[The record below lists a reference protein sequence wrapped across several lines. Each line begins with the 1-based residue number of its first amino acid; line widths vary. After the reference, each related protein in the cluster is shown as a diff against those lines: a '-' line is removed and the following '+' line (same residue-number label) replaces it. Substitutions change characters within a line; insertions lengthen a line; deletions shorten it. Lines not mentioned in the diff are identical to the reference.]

1 MTEFKCI
8 SCGAVKESE
17 KSCSCP
23 VCGYKMLEMP
33 YDKDEALKR
42 EIRDFIG
49 KLRLTEVTGDSF
61 EFFRE
66 VPLDET
72 DDDDDDDGKKKVK
85 IIWKSQDDKRFP
97 DYNKIQGFVCTATK
111 TEMFCERLNE
121 SIDQIRKH
129 IHASY
134 FQQYQV
140 SLEDLKDTIDGLDE
154 VLQEA
159 LSAVEVKADLQE
171 VQLPQITL
179 AYMETPDQSL
189 LPLADEILN
198 ALLELSRKVLKFIK
212 QNNIYGTAYRERPK
226 RAYHPE
232 EKADYIRDLARC
244 KERLD
249 KTLAKKYVVDL
260 LSDGSDEL
268 LDMLKPLWGAIE
280 VIMYAPILVKKSV
293 YTFEDGTTATNDT
306 LKGIVL
312 EKLSARYADVDSAIL
327 AFDFLAGKTE
337 EELFALYDKMIEL
350 DSFGLM
356 GINKQGLL
364 KIGESEKQLNE
375 LIGLSGIKESIK
387 KIKAYAL
394 MNKDSDALNIHMC
407 FLGNPGCGKTEVARY
422 VAGILYENKILPT
435 KKIIEVDRSGLVSEY
450 FGATAE
456 KTRSVIARAMGGVL
470 FVDEAYALG
479 NNADTGGLTD
489 YGREAIDTLVKAM
502 EDHRGEFCVIFAGY
516 RNEMQK
522 MLSVNPG
529 LKSRIQF
536 TLDFPNYTREEL
548 KEITMLMLKKRKYTI
563 GEAAL
568 SRMLD
573 ITDVRRK
580 DPNFANAREIRNIL
594 DQVIM
599 CQNLRCAGTEDTEI
613 GIVDVNKYIQ
623 DAKINLPTS
632 STGAAQKIL
641 TGEEE
646 LDQLIGLS
654 VVKRMVRKIKAYAKR
669 NQGLADFNLHMCF
682 YGNPGTGKTEVARIL
697 SRILYDAGVLDEAKL
712 IETDAHGLIG
722 KYVGETAPKTLAK
735 INDAMGGVLFIDEAY
750 SLAGGTTVNGGA
762 TSYGEEA
769 IAVLLKEMED
779 RRGQFCTILAGY
791 RNEMV
796 KMISTNPGLESRIQF
811 TLEFP
816 DYTRE
821 ELGLIAQSFLEKKGY
836 SIDDGALNRLLD
848 IMEYFRNRPNF
859 ANARTVRNVLDQVIM
874 NQNLRTEDED
884 GNSMINVDDVED
896 YLMDEGIDLSKPIT
910 GSRKIGFQ

>member
-23 VCGYKMLEMP
+23 VCGYKMLETP

-72 DDDDDDDGKKKVK
+72 DDDDDDGKKKVK
-85 IIWKSQDDKRFP
+85 IIWKSQDDMRFP
-97 DYNKIQGFVCTATK
+97 DYNKIQGYVCAATK

-121 SIDQIRKH
+121 SVEQIHKH
-129 IHASY
+129 IHEAYS
-134 FQQYQV
+134 QQYQV
-140 SLEDLKDTIDGLDE
+140 SLEDLKDTIDELDE

-159 LSAVEVKADLQE
+159 LSAVEVKADLPE
-171 VQLPQITL
+171 VQLPKITL
-179 AYMETPDQSL
+179 AYMETPDQAL

-198 ALLELSRKVLKFIK
+198 ALLELSQKMLKFIK
-212 QNNIYGTAYRERPK
+212 QNNIYGTAYREKPK

-306 LKGIVL
+306 LNGIVL

-394 MNKDSDALNIHMC
+394 MNKDSNALNIHMC

-435 KKIIEVDRSGLVSEY
+435 KKMIEVDRSGLVSEY

-456 KTRSVIARAMGGVL
+456 KTRSVITRAMGGVL

-632 STGAAQKIL
+632 STGVAQKIL

-848 IMEYFRNRPNF
+848 IMEYFRNKPNF

>member
-23 VCGYKMLEMP
+23 VCGYKMLETP

-72 DDDDDDDGKKKVK
+72 DDDDDDGKKKVK

-97 DYNKIQGFVCTATK
+97 DYNKIQGYVCAATK

-121 SIDQIRKH
+121 SVEQIHKH
-129 IHASY
+129 IHEAYS
-134 FQQYQV
+134 QQYQV
-140 SLEDLKDTIDGLDE
+140 SLEDLKDTIDELDE

-159 LSAVEVKADLQE
+159 LSAVEVKADLPE
-171 VQLPQITL
+171 VQLPKITL
-179 AYMETPDQSL
+179 AYMETPDQAL

-198 ALLELSRKVLKFIK
+198 ALLELSQKMLKFIK
-212 QNNIYGTAYRERPK
+212 QNNIYGTAYREKPK

-268 LDMLKPLWGAIE
+268 LDMLKPLWGTIE

-306 LKGIVL
+306 LNGIVL

-394 MNKDSDALNIHMC
+394 MNKDSNALNIHMC

-435 KKIIEVDRSGLVSEY
+435 KKMIEVDRSGLVSEY

-456 KTRSVIARAMGGVL
+456 KTRSVITRAMGGVL

-599 CQNLRCAGTEDTEI
+599 CQNLRCVGTEDTEI

-632 STGAAQKIL
+632 STGVAQKIL

-848 IMEYFRNRPNF
+848 IMEYFRNKPNF